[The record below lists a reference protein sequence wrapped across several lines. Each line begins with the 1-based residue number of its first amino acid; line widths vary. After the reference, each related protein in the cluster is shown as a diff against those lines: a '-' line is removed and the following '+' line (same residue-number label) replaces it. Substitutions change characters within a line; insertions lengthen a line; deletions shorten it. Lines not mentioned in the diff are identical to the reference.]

1 MGARGGCLKVR
12 NHPGRRKYSGSTA
25 VWMLQSVFL
34 VVAGVVVGDWRIIAL
49 GAVGIA
55 GTVGFFISN
64 ERNSK

>member
-1 MGARGGCLKVR
+1 
-12 NHPGRRKYSGSTA
+12 
-25 VWMLQSVFL
+25 MLQYVFL

-55 GTVGFFISN
+55 GTVGFCMSN